1 MKATRKDL
9 PGSLQVVAGHTCF
22 MICLWWEALPWASQV
37 VPISKSCRITG
48 REERDEIV
56 SSSRAGES
64 MRDRGAEGAGGRS
77 AKGFRVKVLGLGFRP
92 ASCVEKKKKDD
103 LGPSVQA

>member
-1 MKATRKDL
+1 MVKATGKDL

-22 MICLWWEALPWASQV
+22 MICLWWEALPWVSHV

-77 AKGFRVKVLGLGFRP
+77 AKGSRVKGSWAWV
-92 ASCVEKKKKDD
+92 
-103 LGPSVQA
+103 

>member
-1 MKATRKDL
+1 MKATGKDL
-9 PGSLQVVAGHTCF
+9 PGSLQLVAGHTCF
-22 MICLWWEALPWASQV
+22 MICLWWEALPWVSHV

-64 MRDRGAEGAGGRS
+64 MRDRGVEGASSRS
-77 AKGFRVKVLGLGFRP
+77 AKGSRVRGSWAWV
-92 ASCVEKKKKDD
+92 
-103 LGPSVQA
+103 